1 MQWFLGWFWT
11 MQTSRSG
18 RIRYKPLAFWMR
30 ETKVHD
36 KQGGAIAIQRPAGT
50 QTPPLQPKPTHPS
63 QPGACPL
70 GHAHSK
76 PLPASQPKLAS
87 QSQLSSQLAPR
98 LQDSEAETQS
108 ESHSQAEP
116 PAYECTDDEP
126 VSRKLQKQLSVQ
138 HSRRHRAA
146 ILPHTA
152 PVPQD
157 PPSPPF
163 PYPIL
168 AGKGATVSKATVGP
182 GSKQHKAE
190 STGQPAVSTGQ
201 PGMQEQATANR
212 KTSAKGAT
220 SKPETMT
227 SGPLCAQTVARAA
240 AKKKSK
246 IVAALGVD
254 TSSEAPSAAA
264 AVSAAGSGK
273 LHKCGTCKTCM
284 QPQLKKGCMVLK
296 ALRDQLQAAADAAVV
311 TKTPLQPV
319 KQSKPAAMAK
329 ANKASQSVLDN
340 ESRKTS
346 HSGQNS
352 KQHKL
357 AKAAKSVA
365 AAQPG
370 EAGTTSKADRQ
381 TKGKRSAGL
390 ASTSKGSAAPQGSI
404 HSALTQAVE
413 LAFNMQESGA
423 EEQQQEAAQ
432 VLDSLKNSPIMPSRT
447 QPAVSG
453 LPTAAP
459 GAFDAGS
466 RALSDQAMS
475 VGEDPGSLP
484 ALSPS
489 KRGRGRPRKER
500 KPGDDTDSPNFG
512 PKRSR
517 GRPRKH
523 LALPDSSGEPSSESQ
538 AAPVRLPSH
547 GGTQDVQL
555 ASHAMQTGVS
565 SGSTQ
570 QKSSAAEASKAAQP
584 LSSGLG
590 KTDAGTH
597 PEVCHHACCS
607 SGSTRACHECR
618 ACLV

>member
-1 MQWFLGWFWT
+1 

-76 PLPASQPKLAS
+76 PLPASQPKLPS
-87 QSQLSSQLAPR
+87 QSQLTSQLAPL
-98 LQDSEAETQS
+98 LQDSQAETQS

-116 PAYECTDDEP
+116 PAYKCTDDEP
-126 VSRKLQKQLSVQ
+126 VSRKLQKQLPVQ

-146 ILPHTA
+146 TLPHTA

-168 AGKGATVSKATVGP
+168 AGKGATVSKATLGP

-190 STGQPAVSTGQ
+190 STGQP
-201 PGMQEQATANR
+201 GMQEQATAKQ
-212 KTSAKGAT
+212 KTSAKGAAP
-220 SKPETMT
+220 KAETMT
-227 SGPLCAQTVARAA
+227 SGSLCAETVARAA

-246 IVAALGVD
+246 AVAALGVH

-264 AVSAAGSGK
+264 AAISASAAGSGK

-296 ALRDQLQAAADAAVV
+296 AVRDQLQAAADAAVV

-319 KQSKPAAMAK
+319 KQSKPAATAK
-329 ANKASQSVLDN
+329 ANKTSQSVLDN
-340 ESRKTS
+340 ESRKTNQ
-346 HSGQNS
+346 SGQDS
-352 KQHKL
+352 KQRK
-357 AKAAKSVA
+357 AVTAAKPAA

-370 EAGTTSKADRQ
+370 EAGTTSKPDKQA
-381 TKGKRSAGL
+381 KGKRSAGL

-432 VLDSLKNSPIMPSRT
+432 VLDSLKNSPVMPSRS
-447 QPAVSG
+447 QPAVSEP
-453 LPTAAP
+453 PTEAPGPSAAAP
-459 GAFDAGS
+459 GQYDAGS

-489 KRGRGRPRKER
+489 KGGRGRPRKER
-500 KPGDDTDSPNFG
+500 KPGDDTVSPIFG

-523 LALPDSSGEPSSESQ
+523 LALPNSSGEPSSESQ

-547 GGTQDVQL
+547 GGSQDVQL
-555 ASHAMQTGVS
+555 ASHAMQTSVS

-590 KTDAGTH
+590 KTDAGMH
-597 PEVCHHACCS
+597 PKVCDHACCL
-607 SGSTRACHECR
+607 SGSMRACHERR
-618 ACLV
+618 ACLVY

>member
-1 MQWFLGWFWT
+1 

-76 PLPASQPKLAS
+76 PLPASQPKLPS

-126 VSRKLQKQLSVQ
+126 VSRKLQKQLPVQ

-146 ILPHTA
+146 TLPHTA
-152 PVPQD
+152 PVLQD

-182 GSKQHKAE
+182 SSKQHKAE

-212 KTSAKGAT
+212 KTSAKGAAP
-220 SKPETMT
+220 KPETMT
-227 SGPLCAQTVARAA
+227 SGPLCAQNVARAA

-246 IVAALGVD
+246 VVAALGVH

-264 AVSAAGSGK
+264 VSASAAGSGK

-319 KQSKPAAMAK
+319 KQSKPAATAK
-329 ANKASQSVLDN
+329 ANKASQSVLDR
-340 ESRKTS
+340 ESMKNS
-346 HSGQNS
+346 QSGQDS
-352 KQHKL
+352 KQRK
-357 AKAAKSVA
+357 AVKAAKPAA

-381 TKGKRSAGL
+381 AKGKRTAGL

-413 LAFNMQESGA
+413 LACNMQESGA

-432 VLDSLKNSPIMPSRT
+432 VLDSLKNSPVMPSRS

-453 LPTAAP
+453 PPTAAPGPSAAAP

-466 RALSDQAMS
+466 HALSDQAVS

-590 KTDAGTH
+590 KPDAGTH
-597 PEVCHHACCS
+597 PEVRDHACCS
-607 SGSTRACHECR
+607 SGSMRACHECR
-618 ACLV
+618 ACLVY